1 MHKDKLIYIVDDEPA
16 ICQLVGDELTRF
28 GYQVR
33 TFGSGAAISQ
43 AMQQAKPD
51 LCIVDLGLPDI
62 DGLALIGQLQQAGD
76 IGVIILSGR
85 NSLPDRVLGLEV
97 GADDFICKPFDP
109 RELVARANSL
119 VRRLNKGDKSSEN
132 PDNSAYFDGWCFEPA
147 TLSLR
152 REALDDSECTAQI
165 LSAGEAELLMLLLKS
180 PKRILTRD
188 QLLSTREH
196 AYDRCIDVRMSRIRK
211 KIEANPKSPRLIKTV
226 YGAGYMLTCDVQW
239 R

>member
-16 ICQLVGDELTRF
+16 ICQLVGDELMRF
-28 GYQVR
+28 GYRVR
-33 TFGSGAAISQ
+33 TFGSGAAISL

-51 LCIVDLGLPDI
+51 LCIVDLGLPDM

-85 NSLPDRVLGLEV
+85 SSLPDRVLGLEV

-119 VRRLNKGDKSSEN
+119 VRRLQKGEKSSDEA
-132 PDNSAYFDGWCFEPA
+132 DNSAYFDGWCFEPS
-147 TLSLR
+147 TLSLHR
-152 REALDDSECTAQI
+152 DGGDDGLAAQI
-165 LSAGEAELLMLLLKS
+165 LSAAEAELLMLLLKS

-188 QLLSTREH
+188 QLLSAREH

-211 KIEANPKSPRLIKTV
+211 KIEADPKSPRLIKTV